1 MESVTV
7 ISLESLNT
15 IGIIIIILLTS
26 IVGTYFISNE
36 PDV

>member
-15 IGIIIIILLTS
+15 IGIITIILLTS

-36 PDV
+36 HDV